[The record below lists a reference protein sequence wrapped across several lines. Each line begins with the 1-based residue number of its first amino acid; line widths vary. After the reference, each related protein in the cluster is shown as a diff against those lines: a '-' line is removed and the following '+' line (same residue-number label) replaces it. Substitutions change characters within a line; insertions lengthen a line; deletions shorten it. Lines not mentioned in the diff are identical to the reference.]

1 MKFTN
6 ISFVLVAVLSISCK
20 KVYEVNPNLEPKPA
34 KLSVFNACTDCGTVS
49 FYLGPKK
56 FLDKDIDFMTEL
68 GYQDSPTNKMELS
81 FSTKGST
88 TAIAKKEITLSEQGN
103 YTAFVAGTK
112 ATPSIMVY
120 SDDLSKPSPK
130 FAHIRFANFM
140 VENKGLNLYLQGQ
153 NTPLFSQTGF
163 AGVQTFEAIMP
174 GSNYTFLVKD
184 ASNDSLLFQLEKVS
198 IATGKIYT
206 LVAKG
211 SLKGTGNQNA
221 SLALV
226 TNK

>member
-1 MKFTN
+1 MKFTH
-6 ISFVLVAVLSISCK
+6 ISFALVAVLSVSCK
-20 KVYEVNPNLEPKPA
+20 KVYEVNPNVEPKPA
-34 KLSVFNACTDCGTVS
+34 KLSVFNACTDCGAVS
-49 FYLGPKK
+49 FYLGTKK

-81 FSTKGST
+81 FSAKGST
-88 TAIAKKEITLSEQGN
+88 TTMAKKEITLSEQGH

-112 ATPSIMVY
+112 ANPSIMVY
-120 SDDLSKPSPK
+120 NDDLSKPSPK

-140 VENKGLNLYLQGQ
+140 AENKGLHLYVKGQ
-153 NTPLFSQTGF
+153 NSPLFSQTGF
-163 AGVQTFEAIMP
+163 TGMQTFEAITP

-184 ASNDSLLFQLEKVS
+184 ASNDSLLFQMDKVS

-211 SLKGTGNQNA
+211 SLKGTGSQKVA
-221 SLALV
+221 LALI

>member
-1 MKFTN
+1 MKFTH
-6 ISFVLVAVLSISCK
+6 ISFALVAVLSVSCK
-20 KVYEVNPNLEPKPA
+20 KVYEVNPNVEPKPA
-34 KLSVFNACTDCGTVS
+34 KLSVFNACTDCGAVS
-49 FYLGPKK
+49 FYLGTKK

-81 FSTKGST
+81 FSAKGST
-88 TAIAKKEITLSEQGN
+88 TTMAKKEITLSEQGN

-112 ATPSIMVY
+112 ANPSIMVY
-120 SDDLSKPSPK
+120 NDDLSKPSPK

-140 VENKGLNLYLQGQ
+140 AENKGLHLYVKGQ

-163 AGVQTFEAIMP
+163 AGVQTFEAITP
-174 GSNYTFLVKD
+174 GSNYTFIVKD
-184 ASNDSLLFQLEKVS
+184 TSNDSLLFQLDKIS

-211 SLKGTGNQNA
+211 SLKGIGSQKA
-221 SLALV
+221 SLSLI